1 MNMKNEKIFYYKFE
15 PINAWFV
22 FNTALLIVLLYGSF
36 RCPFLLSWWQTQVLW
51 DGAVFSVLAWG
62 YKYLLKHRAAV
73 IDDEAVTID
82 HCRPLPWADIRAAE
96 EKTVKCGLRK
106 YRVIVL
112 EPKEGIDYRYNFL
125 QKHNCRFSPFSIP
138 LYGILSDED
147 IAEIKRLI
155 SEKVGPV
162 RTAEE

>member
-1 MNMKNEKIFYYKFE
+1 MKNEKIFYYKFE

-36 RCPFLLSWWQTQVLW
+36 RC
-51 DGAVFSVLAWG
+51 
-62 YKYLLKHRAAV
+62 
-73 IDDEAVTID
+73 
-82 HCRPLPWADIRAAE
+82 PLPWADIRAAE